1 MYVCILGLY
10 VAAVVFLLDP
20 KYRHIAVLIGI
31 IVFVII
37 GVVAVVCFKLDF
49 VGLGDEG
56 GGENSFECHAND
68 SAHM

>member
-20 KYRHIAVLIGI
+20 KYRHIAVLIG
-31 IVFVII
+31 
-37 GVVAVVCFKLDF
+37 FKLDF